1 MKKTKNFIYSLI
13 LIGTPLL
20 AATMISTPSYA
31 QYYNNNSTWEYIGDI
46 QIHGKALSSDG
57 YHLIYDGSL
66 FAKTLGNRI
75 IYKVISYGK
84 EYSVSRCTDVKGYNA
99 KTSLGYL
106 NVPEW

>member
-1 MKKTKNFIYSLI
+1 MLKYMVNLLAVMVITFIY
-13 LIGTPLL
+13 
-20 AATMISTPSYA
+20 
-31 QYYNNNSTWEYIGDI
+31 E
-46 QIHGKALSSDG
+46 
-57 YHLIYDGSL
+57 GSL